1 MKSLATEVK
10 AKLASRLLKSFTNEK
25 RLLFLWHLIID
36 AKSVGELQKLID
48 LSQFA
53 LSQHLTRLRRENV
66 FPTRRKAP
74 TIYYTVTSHQTQT
87 VLATL
92 CELYCAEEPKFG

>member
-1 MKSLATEVK
+1 MKFPATEVK
-10 AKLASRLLKSFTNEK
+10 AKLASRMLKSFANEK
-25 RLLFLWHLIID
+25 RLLILWHLITSE
-36 AKSVGELQKLID
+36 KSVGELQKSMD
-48 LSQFA
+48 LSQSA
-53 LSQHLTRLRRENV
+53 LLQHLTRLRRENV